1 MLTINAEIKKDGL
14 RSDGTYNVKLRFT
27 LDRKMRRL
35 STSLFVTSKD
45 LTKEFKIKQNSPI
58 KQEIDSLIR
67 SYQERCAK
75 LQVELNHYTIDEVM
89 DYLDGEYQK
98 QQIIDFI
105 QFSREWIASTTIKG
119 APNYTTAIN
128 ALVRFIGKEEL
139 DINLVTSDFLEQFK
153 LFLNKERDAR
163 IKKLKQQGK
172 RVTSNRTLSLYLISI
187 KKLFNEATYSGAYP
201 FTFRQL
207 IRV

>member
-89 DYLDGEYQK
+89 DYLDGEYLHIPADTRSAFPVISVQSPVS
-98 QQIIDFI
+98 I
-105 QFSREWIASTTIKG
+105 QCCWQS
-119 APNYTTAIN
+119 
-128 ALVRFIGKEEL
+128 
-139 DINLVTSDFLEQFK
+139 
-153 LFLNKERDAR
+153 
-163 IKKLKQQGK
+163 
-172 RVTSNRTLSLYLISI
+172 
-187 KKLFNEATYSGAYP
+187 
-201 FTFRQL
+201 
-207 IRV
+207 